1 MSDTFADPNLKPEA
15 LSAILSQNA
24 LANEK
29 YLHWDKV
36 RHLTPPDG
44 LTHETWWLGIKF
56 AREKLHKAVPLR
68 DNIGVPFVYGMP
80 DPIQRASHEI
90 TQQASGRLATQ
101 DQITNTA
108 TRDRYLISSLIDE
121 AITSSQL
128 EGAVTTMQVAK
139 DLLRSGRKPRD
150 RSEQMIFNNFRAM
163 RFIQKYTNDLLTPD
177 LVLNVH
183 KIVTTDALDDPSK
196 AGTLRGETDDIVVQ
210 DRMDGKTLHVPP
222 PSHELPE
229 RLQLMCKF
237 ANLMDDNGF
246 MHPVIRAIIL
256 HFWVGH
262 DHPFV
267 DGNGR
272 TARAL
277 FYWSMLSQGYWLTQ
291 FLSISSILAKA
302 PAKYAYSYLYAE
314 TDGND
319 LTYFLDYHL
328 NVICRSIAIL
338 QEYLNRKAKEVH
350 DVEVLIR
357 GTGGFNHRQLAL
369 LGHALRHPGA
379 RYSIESHKVSNRVAY
394 QTARTDLLSLSESNL
409 LIEARV
415 GRTYRFEAPFNL
427 ADRLRKL
434 ERTR

>member
-1 MSDTFADPNLKPEA
+1 
-15 LSAILSQNA
+15 
-24 LANEK
+24 
-29 YLHWDKV
+29 
-36 RHLTPPDG
+36 
-44 LTHETWWLGIKF
+44 
-56 AREKLHKAVPLR
+56 
-68 DNIGVPFVYGMP
+68 
-80 DPIQRASHEI
+80 
-90 TQQASGRLATQ
+90 
-101 DQITNTA
+101 
-108 TRDRYLISSLIDE
+108 
-121 AITSSQL
+121 
-128 EGAVTTMQVAK
+128 
-139 DLLRSGRKPRD
+139 
-150 RSEQMIFNNFRAM
+150 M
-163 RFIQKYTNDLLTPD
+163 RFIQKYTNDRLTPD
-177 LVLNVH
+177 LVLNIH

-210 DRMDGKTLHVPP
+210 DRMDGNTLHVPP

-328 NVICRSIAIL
+328 NVMCRSIAIL

-415 GRTYRFEAPFNL
+415 GRTYQFEAPFNL